1 VADGGRGDSHSP
13 SAHAKGRDG
22 LRPAIR
28 RPWPRGGE
36 ALGRSGLY
44 MSGMK
49 FAAVAFVGVM
59 LSACA
64 NDPSVGP
71 NQGTGAA
78 FGALTGAVLGS
89 TLGTN
94 TGSRVAG
101 AIAGAA
107 VGGILGGAVGASLDE
122 QDRQR
127 AYAAQM
133 QAIQYGEP
141 GAPVSWRSAESGR
154 YGTVVPGQAYQSNGT
169 TCREYS
175 HTIYID
181 RRPQTARGTA
191 CRNPDGSWTPV
202 S

>member
-1 VADGGRGDSHSP
+1 MR
-13 SAHAKGRDG
+13 
-22 LRPAIR
+22 
-28 RPWPRGGE
+28 
-36 ALGRSGLY
+36 
-44 MSGMK
+44 
-49 FAAVAFVGVM
+49 FAAVALVG
-59 LSACA
+59 LTLAACA

-71 NQGTGAA
+71 NQGAAAA
-78 FGALTGAVLGS
+78 FGALTGAVVGS
-89 TLGTN
+89 TFGTN

-101 AIAGAA
+101 ALAGAA
-107 VGGILGGAVGASLDE
+107 VGGILGGAIGASLDE

-133 QAIQYGEP
+133 QAVQYGEP

-154 YGTVVPGQAYQSNGT
+154 YGTIVPGPAYQTNGT

-181 RRPQTARGTA
+181 GKPQAGRGIA
-191 CRNPDGSWTPV
+191 CRNADGTWTPV